1 MLHLAHTMG
10 HESHYDQYQ
19 IPVIRT
25 PLTRNIGICFPT
37 IRSEVVAAFKDLVPA
52 KADGMF
58 IVFHALIELTARRMD
73 ERSSHGCAWGL

>member
-1 MLHLAHTMG
+1 MG

-25 PLTRNIGICFPT
+25 PLTRNIGICFPA

-52 KADGMF
+52 KADGML
-58 IVFHALIELTARRMD
+58 IVFHALI
-73 ERSSHGCAWGL
+73 